1 MEGIDIITVKMFM
14 LLYADDIVFFG
25 NSAEQL
31 QDSLNLLSNYCKRWK
46 LTVNINKTKVMVFRK
61 RGSTS

>member
-1 MEGIDIITVKMFM
+1 MECIDIITVKTFM
-14 LLYADDIVFFG
+14 LLYADDIVIFG

-31 QDSLNLLSNYCKRWK
+31 QDSLNLLSNYCQRWK

-61 RGSTS
+61 G